1 MSCNV
6 TEMKP
11 CENKLNHESILNR
24 RKKNGQSCWQLSL
37 HWTLSLVFF
46 IFLSL
51 SHIGKK
57 KENDFHW
64 DWRQRRSD
72 HTKIPACSS
81 MHIECAA
88 FAFVFTV
95 HVVLLST
102 AILLD
107 EFPASFLLASH
118 TDPIAKD
125 NNKFNVPFFF
135 SLLSTLARYCTL
147 FRMCFFINDSLI
159 LYVLFVCRYRIA

>member
-1 MSCNV
+1 MSQYWTGERRMGKAADNCRYIGRYLSFSLFSYLSV
-6 TEMKP
+6 T
-11 CENKLNHESILNR
+11 L
-24 RKKNGQSCWQLSL
+24 KKR
-37 HWTLSLVFF
+37 
-46 IFLSL
+46 
-51 SHIGKK
+51 

-118 TDPIAKD
+118 TDPIARD